1 MKRAYKVGDKIE
13 ILDNQGQNCLYKNGD
28 IAVIFEVDEDGG
40 VGARFSNG
48 MKWWVFSE
56 GDGKPWS
63 GYFKLVKSDD
73 QGDLAKALYHANFT
87 VKTLERF
94 LKNRG
99 NGCSSRGIT
108 KWELELLRS
117 AYDALST
124 PLEDRKFGLNEP

>member
-1 MKRAYKVGDKIE
+1 MRYFRNKTMEWEMPKDGSRGRCRSRDSKSPWVTSRCDISDFLGE
-13 ILDNQGQNCLYKNGD
+13 NGEPEEEEFFPD
-28 IAVIFEVDEDGG
+28 AE
-40 VGARFSNG
+40 
-48 MKWWVFSE
+48 
-56 GDGKPWS
+56 
-63 GYFKLVKSDD
+63 VKSDD

-124 PLEDRKFGLNEP
+124 PLEDRKFGLNKP